1 MTRRLVLFVFLL
13 TLLACSKP
21 NDPPQEPGPRPGP
34 GQPGEPNNN
43 IELTI
48 STVSP
53 DNAEGG
59 SITITGTGFNSAIDK
74 NTITI
79 GGLLCTIESA
89 TTTELKVTLPSGLD
103 QGDHDIVIIANNKTV
118 TKTKA
123 FHMVGWKVSNFA
135 GSGASGGD
143 DGDAA
148 TASFKYPIGLTIDNH
163 GNLYVPDLHKIRK
176 VTPQGVVTTIAG
188 GTGKGSTDGIGTAA
202 RFNTIS
208 AIVIDKNNTSL
219 YVVDQMNFLIRKID
233 LGTMEV
239 ITIAGKEGVLGNT
252 NGIGTAATFSIP
264 YGLAI
269 NEANTHLYV
278 GDHANS
284 LIRKID
290 LTTLEV
296 TTEAGNG
303 TQTSSD
309 GKKLQAGI
317 VNPGSMA
324 FDRNGNLFITEKG
337 GGKVRKMTPDGD
349 VTTIGGDLS
358 VNTSPTHIVADE
370 DNNIYVTYSG
380 MGKIKKYTPAGVE
393 SNFAGNNFGTG
404 EEEGGAQT
412 IFFGRPEGIVMKKEN
427 GKTVFYVA
435 DATKH
440 RIKKIAR
447 Q

>member
-1 MTRRLVLFVFLL
+1 MLQRLAVFIFFLSF
-13 TLLACSKP
+13 LACSKP
-21 NDPPQEPGPRPGP
+21 NDSPVEPGPGPGP
-34 GQPGEPNNN
+34 GEPGPNNN
-43 IELTI
+43 VALTI
-48 STVSP
+48 TSVSP

-59 SITITGTGFNSAIDK
+59 SITITGTGYNSAIDK
-74 NTITI
+74 NSVTV
-79 GGLLCTIESA
+79 GGLTCTIESA
-89 TTTELKVTLPSGLD
+89 TTTQLKIALPASLD
-103 QGDHDIVIIANNKTV
+103 QGDHDITVISNNKTV

-123 FHMVGWKVSNFA
+123 FHMVGWKVTMFA
-135 GSGASGGD
+135 GSGVSGEN
-143 DGDAA
+143 DGNAT
-148 TASFKYPIGLTIDNH
+148 TASFRYPTGLAIDNN

-176 VTPQGVVTTIAG
+176 VTPQGVVSTIAG
-188 GTGKGSTDGIGTAA
+188 GAGRGSNDGIGTNA
-202 RFNTIS
+202 RFNTLS
-208 AIVIDKNNTSL
+208 AVVIDKNNSNL

-233 LGTMEV
+233 LATLEV
-239 ITIAGKEGVLGNT
+239 TTIAGTDGVLGNT
-252 NGIGTAATFSIP
+252 NGIGTNASFSIP

-269 NEANTHLYV
+269 NAANTHLYV
-278 GDHANS
+278 GDNANS

-290 LTTLEV
+290 LATLEV

-324 FDRNGNLFITEKG
+324 FDKDGNLYITEKG
-337 GGKVRKMTPDGD
+337 GGKVRKMTPAGD

-358 VNTSPTHIVADE
+358 VNTSPTHIVTDE

-427 GKTVFYVA
+427 GKMVFYVT

-440 RIKKIAR
+440 RIKKITR
-447 Q
+447 E